1 MPQQNQPLGR
11 PGQSWRL
18 AVSFLTRIPIGPDGG
33 SDLPAAFWA
42 FPLVGA
48 AIGLSGGVVCVLAV
62 LAGLPLMGAVI
73 LALMAMA
80 WLTGALHEDG
90 LADTAD
96 GFGGGGDRDAKLA
109 IMRDSRIGTYGV
121 LTLILV
127 IGLKITLVTHIG
139 ARTGNLAGVIAAL
152 AAAAAISRAAMLILP
167 AFLRPARADGLG
179 RSVADAEPARLVAPV
194 AVAVAVSGAALWRYG
209 WSPFWGSIILGGMTT
224 FGVTVLAA
232 RQIGGYTG
240 DTLGAAQQISET
252 AILAVLAATMEGVS
266 A

>member
-1 MPQQNQPLGR
+1 MPQQNH
-11 PGQSWRL
+11 GQSWRL
-18 AVSFLTRIPIGPDGG
+18 AVSFLTRIPIVNGG
-33 SDLPAAFWA
+33 SDLPAAAWA

-48 AIGLSGGVVCVLAV
+48 AIGLSGGLVYGLGMM
-62 LAGLPLMGAVI
+62 AGLPLMGGVI
-73 LALMAMA
+73 LAFMAIA

-96 GFGGGGDRDAKLA
+96 GFGGGRDREAKLT

-127 IGLKITLVTHIG
+127 VGLKITLVTHIG
-139 ARTGNLAGVIAAL
+139 AGTGGIYGVIAAL
-152 AAAAAISRAAMLILP
+152 ATAAATSRGAMLFLP
-167 AFLRPARADGLG
+167 TVLDPARGDGLG
-179 RSVADAEPARLVAPV
+179 QSVAGLAPARLVAPFMLV
-194 AVAVAVSGAALWRYG
+194 VVVTGIALWRYG
-209 WSPFWGSIILGGMTT
+209 WVPFLGSIIVAGLATV
-224 FGVTVLAA
+224 GVTLLAA

-252 AILAVLAATMEGVS
+252 AILAALAATMGGVN